1 MPEPLS
7 IRPWLAVGG
16 GTGYYGNGKWADRD
30 LVYLQSSATRK
41 PNIEHRAGGCWGQGG
56 WRRMRMG
63 SGSWWVFCAG
73 HLCPPHGNIPALP
86 MGFCLWSELEE
97 SCTIPACR
105 LYPSGHNAEHSMAL
119 FMQRG
124 HGVFLTLAKHQI
136 ITSKDFR
143 NLSKTTANIS
153 YLCLRGR
160 KYFSLIASNICQ
172 ELVQLWRLVNIP
184 GHRADPQCQHQ
195 HSTTVGM
202 QPAPL

>member
-1 MPEPLS
+1 MEEDEDGQWELVGFLCRTSLPT
-7 IRPWLAVGG
+7 PW
-16 GTGYYGNGKWADRD
+16 
-30 LVYLQSSATRK
+30 
-41 PNIEHRAGGCWGQGG
+41 EHP
-56 WRRMRMG
+56 
-63 SGSWWVFCAG
+63 
-73 HLCPPHGNIPALP
+73 CPPHGVLPLVRAGGELYHPCLSALSQ
-86 MGFCLWSELEE
+86 WS
-97 SCTIPACR
+97 PCR
-105 LYPSGHNAEHSMAL
+105 AL
-119 FMQRG
+119 
-124 HGVFLTLAKHQI
+124 HGSVHPTRAWIIFLTLAKHQI

-184 GHRADPQCQHQ
+184 GHRVDPQCQHQ